1 MILSAQVHDLEV
13 RVRKLE
19 QEKKQ
24 LLIKLENLESK
35 INNIT
40 KRRQRK
46 IQRGIFKPA

>member
-35 INNIT
+35 INNISNNY
-40 KRRQRK
+40 
-46 IQRGIFKPA
+46 RGNNFEKNE